1 MSKNFKADL
10 SAVAD
15 EVPNHLDLDAGA
27 LTQRVA
33 RGQRRRKVTSGA
45 LTVLLV
51 AGIGLGGYAVL
62 NTLNHDSGPAA
73 PLTSEPQILL
83 DRPGVGDYSP
93 ACGAVWD
100 PPSAPSSDVFAQNGL
115 EVTLGAV
122 ELIESDLKTHLEK
135 TLHATTSFD
144 VSLAAD
150 AETSLQFGL
159 ERYVYLTKDSV
170 VVARSGHGSAWAAVG
185 LHLPGEKNHEHFG
198 DITQFNVPLIDCAT
212 EEPLVFLE
220 SETAY
225 YETGESLP
233 AGTYQ
238 LHGRLP
244 RANLVQ
250 GTRTIAEGD
259 LWVGP
264 ALVTI
269 PGPDQETTQDTTTV
283 TAPLDRPGVG
293 DYNPVCGA
301 TWDPAATIDDDVFV
315 ERGVRITL
323 GNTGVIVPQPGRS
336 PVKMTATSL
345 TDIELTADQDLS
357 IRFAEGSYA
366 YLTKDSAVVAMGA
379 QNRGALT
386 PGTRL
391 PYEQKHPEEPESLG
405 AWLSLDLIDCRII
418 GGETIGLELPDEAF
432 LPAGEYQLYG
442 YVAADLFR
450 GDELLGSGSLWAGPT
465 QIDIPEQAEWP
476 PSDS

>member
-51 AGIGLGGYAVL
+51 AGIGVGGYAVL
-62 NTLNHDSGPAA
+62 DTLNHDSGPAA
-73 PLTSEPQILL
+73 PLTSEPQIL
-83 DRPGVGDYSP
+83 
-93 ACGAVWD
+93 
-100 PPSAPSSDVFAQNGL
+100 
-115 EVTLGAV
+115 
-122 ELIESDLKTHLEK
+122 
-135 TLHATTSFD
+135 
-144 VSLAAD
+144 
-150 AETSLQFGL
+150 
-159 ERYVYLTKDSV
+159 
-170 VVARSGHGSAWAAVG
+170 
-185 LHLPGEKNHEHFG
+185 
-198 DITQFNVPLIDCAT
+198 
-212 EEPLVFLE
+212 
-220 SETAY
+220 
-225 YETGESLP
+225 
-233 AGTYQ
+233 
-238 LHGRLP
+238 
-244 RANLVQ
+244 
-250 GTRTIAEGD
+250 
-259 LWVGP
+259 
-264 ALVTI
+264 
-269 PGPDQETTQDTTTV
+269 
-283 TAPLDRPGVG
+283 LDRPGVG

-379 QNRGALT
+379 QNRGALN

-465 QIDIPEQAEWP
+465 QIDIPEQPYWP
-476 PSDS
+476 LSDP